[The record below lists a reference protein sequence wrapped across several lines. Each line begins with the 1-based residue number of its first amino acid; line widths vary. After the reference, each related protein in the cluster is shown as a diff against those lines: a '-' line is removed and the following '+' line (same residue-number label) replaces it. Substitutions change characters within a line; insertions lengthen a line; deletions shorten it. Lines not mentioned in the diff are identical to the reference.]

1 MPPGKPL
8 FESIVT
14 VQNLPFA
21 DSLQRQGDR
30 LGVESARWIER
41 TNYPL
46 AVTAVPGKELAIR
59 ITFDSGRFLPHSVEG
74 ALDHLRILLE
84 GMAADCER
92 RLIDLPWITDVE
104 QDLLV
109 GQSDRTRG
117 QQVLDD
123 MEIDQS
129 AEPSIDAL
137 IPGLG

>member
-59 ITFDSGRFLPHSVEG
+59 ITFDSGWFLPHSVEG
-74 ALDHLRILLE
+74 SRSPSNPARGDGGR
-84 GMAADCER
+84 CER

-123 MEIDQS
+123 IEIDQS